1 MIRVALPVIWCLRA
15 LIAAT
20 TAHEDQG
27 KGKSDDYAEDDA
39 DGDAR

>member
-1 MIRVALPVIWCLRA
+1 MPVIWCLRA
-15 LIAAT
+15 LIAAA

-27 KGKSDDYAEDDA
+27 KDKNDDDADDDA